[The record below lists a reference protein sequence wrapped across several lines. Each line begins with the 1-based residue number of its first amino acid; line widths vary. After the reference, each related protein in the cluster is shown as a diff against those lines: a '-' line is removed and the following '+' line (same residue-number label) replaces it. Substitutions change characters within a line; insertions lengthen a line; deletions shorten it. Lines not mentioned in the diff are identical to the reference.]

1 MAKNR
6 YSGVDSYVA
15 FFIAYKAKILTRMP
29 IFTPNDYDDLQ
40 QELMLAYLHAWPEF
54 DPAKGDRRSFIKT
67 VVNTKA
73 LMLVRDAERQKRWTG
88 ARVMSLSMP
97 VSEGESYVE
106 DRIQSAA
113 RTLRRMPDVKVQ
125 GYFSTWPTIIREPLE
140 ILQMEPEPMRL
151 YPSQKSITDM
161 EEVLFEW
168 LKWLEPD
175 ERRLVWLRAERVRW
189 KLICARFG
197 VGRTKAWEMY
207 RRALARIA
215 AKIR

>member
-6 YSGVDSYVA
+6 YSGVDTYAA

-29 IFTPNDYDDLQ
+29 IFTPDDYDDLQ

-97 VSEGESYVE
+97 VGDGDDPTTLADVIDHESGLWGSVFQEHSQAFAEQRLDIRRMLSAMPDDLRQTYQALSENSVSEAAILLGIPRTTMSSRLKKLRKFVE
-106 DRIQSAA
+106 DYMAS
-113 RTLRRMPDVKVQ
+113 K
-125 GYFSTWPTIIREPLE
+125 
-140 ILQMEPEPMRL
+140 
-151 YPSQKSITDM
+151 
-161 EEVLFEW
+161 
-168 LKWLEPD
+168 
-175 ERRLVWLRAERVRW
+175 
-189 KLICARFG
+189 
-197 VGRTKAWEMY
+197 
-207 RRALARIA
+207 
-215 AKIR
+215 